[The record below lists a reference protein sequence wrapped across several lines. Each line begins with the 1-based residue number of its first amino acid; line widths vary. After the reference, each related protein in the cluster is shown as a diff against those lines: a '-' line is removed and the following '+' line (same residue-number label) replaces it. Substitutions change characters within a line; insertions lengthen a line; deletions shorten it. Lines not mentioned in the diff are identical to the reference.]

1 MRSTAKLPP
10 VNKACHGYALAH
22 YKMTNPDTNIVNY
35 WYEEGSGHSMA
46 IRRTK
51 DNHIEGIDV
60 VTQAWVLLPNLF
72 WGSNPLWIARAF
84 EPKRKIKKALYE
96 RPHRKVKSLK

>member
-1 MRSTAKLPP
+1 
-10 VNKACHGYALAH
+10 
-22 YKMTNPDTNIVNY
+22 MTNPDTNIVNY